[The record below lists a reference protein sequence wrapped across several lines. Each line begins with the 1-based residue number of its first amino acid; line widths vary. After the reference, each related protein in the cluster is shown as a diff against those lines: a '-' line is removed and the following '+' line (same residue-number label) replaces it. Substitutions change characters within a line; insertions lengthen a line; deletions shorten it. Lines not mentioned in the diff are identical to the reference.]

1 MCLNEKCCNY
11 YTFLKFK
18 MNTPKSY
25 LSMYLRFIN
34 LIQAIRDL
42 PTFPKIDPV
51 EERLLN
57 IFAICWLKEQK
68 LTVLEAMNM
77 SPDVSPTTVHR
88 RLKSLRSKG
97 FIDLSVDA
105 IDTRIKYI
113 VPTMLTEQY
122 FTLMGKCL
130 GDAMPETP

>member
-1 MCLNEKCCNY
+1 
-11 YTFLKFK
+11 
-18 MNTPKSY
+18 MNSPTSY
-25 LSMYLRFIN
+25 SAMYLRFIN
-34 LIQAIRDL
+34 LMQAIREL
-42 PTFPKIDPV
+42 PTYPQIDPV

-57 IFAICWLKEQK
+57 MFAVCWLKEQK

-97 FIDLSVDA
+97 FIALSTDE

-113 VPTMLTEQY
+113 VPTKQTNQY
-122 FTLMGKCL
+122 FATLGKCL
-130 GDAMPETP
+130 DDAGHGTGQSTDLATSHTG

>member
-1 MCLNEKCCNY
+1 
-11 YTFLKFK
+11 
-18 MNTPKSY
+18 MNTSKPYS
-25 LSMYLRFIN
+25 SMYLRFIN
-34 LIQAIRDL
+34 LMQAIREL

-57 IFAICWLKEQK
+57 MFAICWLKNQK

-97 FIDLSVDA
+97 LIDLSIDE

-113 VPTMLTEQY
+113 VPTKLTDEY
-122 FTLMGKCL
+122 FASMGKCL
-130 GDAMPETP
+130 DDAGHASA

>member
-1 MCLNEKCCNY
+1 
-11 YTFLKFK
+11 

-25 LSMYLRFIN
+25 SSMYLRFIN
-34 LIQAIRDL
+34 LMQAIREL

-57 IFAICWLKEQK
+57 MFAICWLKEQK

-97 FIDLSVDA
+97 LIDLSIYE

-113 VPTMLTEQY
+113 VPTKLTDQY
-122 FTLMGKCL
+122 FSSMGKCL
-130 GDAMPETP
+130 NDAGPATT

>member
-1 MCLNEKCCNY
+1 MVKCLSKII
-11 YTFLKFK
+11 L
-18 MNTPKSY
+18 Y
-25 LSMYLRFIN
+25 LLMMTTAYSSMYLRFIN
-34 LIQAIRDL
+34 LMQAIREL

-57 IFAICWLKEQK
+57 MFAICWLKEER

-97 FIDLSVDA
+97 LIALSVDD

-113 VPTMLTEQY
+113 VPTQLTEQY
-122 FTLMGKCL
+122 FASLGKCL
-130 GDAMPETP
+130 DDAGHAVA

>member
-1 MCLNEKCCNY
+1 MVKCLSKII
-11 YTFLKFK
+11 L
-18 MNTPKSY
+18 Y
-25 LSMYLRFIN
+25 LLMMTTAYSSMYLRFIN
-34 LIQAIRDL
+34 LMQAIREL
-42 PTFPKIDPV
+42 PTFPKIDPL

-57 IFAICWLKEQK
+57 MFAICWLKEER

-97 FIDLSVDA
+97 LIALSVDD

-113 VPTMLTEQY
+113 VPTQLTEQY
-122 FTLMGKCL
+122 FASLGKCL
-130 GDAMPETP
+130 DDAGHAVA